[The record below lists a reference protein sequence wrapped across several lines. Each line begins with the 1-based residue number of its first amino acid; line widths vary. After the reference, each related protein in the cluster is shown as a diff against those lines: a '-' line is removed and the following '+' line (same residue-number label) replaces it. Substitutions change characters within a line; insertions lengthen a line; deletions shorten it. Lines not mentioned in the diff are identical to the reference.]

1 MANSI
6 TTAVARMKMA
16 KARAGETPLPPVT
29 HMAFGTGGVD
39 QNGDPLAPS
48 GADETLRNEVLR
60 KPIDGYIFPWSTA
73 VRYSCALAKEELE
86 GIAINEV
93 AIIDSDGD
101 PVAFKTFRNKIKD
114 GDMEMIFEI
123 DDEF

>member
-1 MANSI
+1 MANSV
-6 TTAVARMKMA
+6 TTEIARSKMA
-16 KARAGETPLPPVT
+16 KARAGETPLSAVT

-39 QNGDPLAPS
+39 QSGDPIAPS
-48 GADETLRNEVLR
+48 GTDETLKNEILR
-60 KPIDGYIFPWSTA
+60 KPIDGYIFPRSTTA
-73 VRYSCALAKEELE
+73 RYSCALAKEELE
-86 GIAINEV
+86 GAAINEI